1 MSQKIA
7 YILVFLCG
15 TIFSQENKEASFFV
29 DANYF
34 YGSILR
40 HNKDISH
47 LIKNHPEGL
56 ILSYNRKTF
65 GSKRWEQAY
74 NYPDWGFSF
83 LYQNPHNPILGEN
96 YGIHG
101 HYNFYFLR
109 RNLLLR
115 LGTGITYNTNPF
127 DLDTNF
133 KNNAYGSHF
142 MNSTYLMLN
151 YTKQNLFY
159 GFGLQAGIAMV
170 HYSNA
175 NLKAP
180 NSSTNTFAINL
191 GVNYNF
197 DAENTTEYIITKNFK
212 KFSKQIRFNLMLRGG
227 VNESDFIGLGQQPFG
242 AVSVYASKRLSFLSS
257 IQLGTDVF
265 FSKFLQK
272 EVEYIAAAFPN
283 RGITGDEDY
292 KRAGLFAGHELHIN
306 KLAFV
311 TQFGYYVY
319 QKYDFEGR
327 TYLRAGL
334 NYYLS
339 DRIFAGVTLKSHG
352 AKAEA
357 IEFGLGIRI

>member
-1 MSQKIA
+1 MSRKIV
-7 YILVFLCG
+7 YILLLLCG
-15 TIFSQENKEASFFV
+15 TLFSQEKKETAFFV

-47 LIKNHPEGL
+47 LIKDHPDGL
-56 ILSYNRKTF
+56 ILSYNRRTF
-65 GSKRWEQAY
+65 GNKRWEQTY

-83 LYQNPHNPILGEN
+83 LFQNPHNAVLGKN
-96 YGIHG
+96 YGVHG
-101 HYNFYFLR
+101 HYNFYFLK

-159 GFGLQAGIAMV
+159 GFGLQAGITMV

-180 NSSTNTFAINL
+180 NSSTNTFAVNL
-191 GVNYNF
+191 GLNY
-197 DAENTTEYIITKNFK
+197 DLSSENNTAYISGSFE
-212 KFSKQIRFNLMLRGG
+212 KFSKPIDFNVMLRGG

-242 AVSVYASKRLSFLSS
+242 VLSIYANKRLSFLSS
-257 IQLGTDVF
+257 IQLGADAF
-265 FSKFLQK
+265 FSKFLKK

-292 KRAGLFAGHELHIN
+292 KRVGLFAGHELHIN
-306 KLAFV
+306 KLALV

-319 QKYDFEGR
+319 YPYDFEGR

-334 NYYLS
+334 NYYFS
-339 DRIFAGVTLKSHG
+339 ERVFGGVTLKSHG

-357 IEFGLGIRI
+357 VEFGIGIRI